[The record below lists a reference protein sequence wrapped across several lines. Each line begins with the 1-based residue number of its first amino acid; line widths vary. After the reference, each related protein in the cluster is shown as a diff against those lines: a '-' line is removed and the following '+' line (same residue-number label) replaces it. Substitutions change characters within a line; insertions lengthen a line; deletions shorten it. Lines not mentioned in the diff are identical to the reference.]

1 MEAAPD
7 VYHMTA
13 HSALHKSPY
22 QAWYGIK
29 PSIYDLWV
37 WGCIDYIKNPHP
49 KKSEDHSTHGY
60 FMGFTKSRVLIHWL
74 DPSMNQVK
82 HAYAACFDEHQVA

>member
-1 MEAAPD
+1 
-7 VYHMTA
+7 MTA